1 MDFMLTDDQKMIRDT
16 AKEFSDEVLA
26 VEAAEYDEKDEPN
39 LSAIKK
45 LGELGY
51 MGITIPEKYGGAGL
65 DTISYALVME
75 QMARGCAATATTISI
90 QLSLVAEGFIKYGSE
105 EQRKKYLPKL
115 ATGEAIGAFAMTEP
129 SAGSDVGSMTT
140 SGVKKGDDYVI
151 NGTKTF
157 ITNGGFA
164 DLFLLFVSTDKEAG
178 AKGLSCLIVEKDTP
192 GFRLGKKEVKMG
204 IRATDTRELIFED
217 CKVPK
222 TNLLGEEGKGMSIG
236 LGLLDGGRI
245 GIAAQATGIAQRA
258 LEEATSYSKEREQ
271 FGRPI
276 CKFQAIQFM
285 LADMAMR
292 VDAARLLTLRSAWAK
307 DAGKPFSLEAAT
319 AKLYASETAN
329 WVADKALQIHG
340 GYGYMKEYVV
350 ERLFRDARIT
360 EIYEG
365 TSEIQR
371 LVISGHLLKD

>member
-115 ATGEAIGAFAMTEP
+115 ATGEVIGAFAMTEP

-371 LVISGHLLKD
+371 LVISGQLLKD

>member
-75 QMARGCAATATTISI
+75 QMARGCAATATTISV
-90 QLSLVAEGFIKYGSE
+90 QLSLVAEGLIKYGSE

-115 ATGEAIGAFAMTEP
+115 ATGEMIGAFAMTEP

-140 SGVKKGDDYVI
+140 SAVKKGDDYVI

-350 ERLFRDARIT
+350 ERLYRDARIT

-371 LVISGHLLKD
+371 LVISGQLLKD

>member
-39 LSAIKK
+39 LPAIKK

-75 QMARGCAATATTISI
+75 QMARGCAATATTISV
-90 QLSLVAEGFIKYGSE
+90 QLSLVAEGLIKYGSE

-115 ATGEAIGAFAMTEP
+115 ATGEMIGAFAMTEP

-140 SGVKKGDDYVI
+140 SAVKKGDDYVI

-217 CKVPK
+217 CKVPR

-319 AKLYASETAN
+319 AKLYASEIAN

-340 GYGYMKEYVV
+340 GYGYMKKYVV

-371 LVISGHLLKD
+371 LVISGQLLKD

>member
-115 ATGEAIGAFAMTEP
+115 ATGEVIGAFAMTEP

-222 TNLLGEEGKGMSIG
+222 TDLLGEEGKGMSIG

-307 DAGKPFSLEAAT
+307 DAGKPYSLEAAT

-350 ERLFRDARIT
+350 ERLYRDARIT

>member
-51 MGITIPEKYGGAGL
+51 MGIIIPEKYGGAGL

-75 QMARGCAATATTISI
+75 QMARGCAATTTTISV
-90 QLSLVAEGFIKYGSE
+90 QLSLVAYGLIKHGSE
-105 EQRKKYLPKL
+105 EQKKKYLPKL
-115 ATGEAIGAFAMTEP
+115 ATGKAIGAFAMTEP
-129 SAGSDVGSMTT
+129 NAGSDVGSMTT
-140 SGVKKGDDYVI
+140 SAVKKGDDYII

-236 LGLLDGGRI
+236 LGILDGGRI

-292 VDAARLLTLRSAWAK
+292 VDAARLLTLRAAWAK
-307 DAGKPFSLEAAT
+307 DQGIPFSLEAAT
-319 AKLYASETAN
+319 AKLYASEIAN

>member
-115 ATGEAIGAFAMTEP
+115 ATGEVIGAFAMTEP

-350 ERLFRDARIT
+350 ERLYRDARIT

-371 LVISGHLLKD
+371 LVISGQLLKD

>member
-75 QMARGCAATATTISI
+75 QMARGCAATATTISV

-115 ATGEAIGAFAMTEP
+115 ATGEVIGAFAMTEP

-140 SGVKKGDDYVI
+140 SAVKKGDDYII

-245 GIAAQATGIAQRA
+245 GIAAQATGIARRA

-307 DAGKPFSLEAAT
+307 DAGEPFSLEAAT

-371 LVISGHLLKD
+371 LVISNQLLKD